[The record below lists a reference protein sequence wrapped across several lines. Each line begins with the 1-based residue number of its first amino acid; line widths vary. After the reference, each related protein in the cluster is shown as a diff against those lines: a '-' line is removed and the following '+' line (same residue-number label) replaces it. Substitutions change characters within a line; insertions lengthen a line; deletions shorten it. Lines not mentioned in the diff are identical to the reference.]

1 MSSLA
6 DLNLNRYLYKGDD
19 NVPPDS
25 SLMFGSNN
33 NTTNYGAN
41 GGDETIVP
49 PASSIA
55 PGTLIS
61 STVIQTSPS
70 DDRIELN
77 SSNGLPGDTL
87 YVYNDGVVV
96 LTIDKDGISSIAPA
110 NFDVVNI
117 TTANITT
124 ANITTENVT
133 TSNITTAN
141 VDTLNVAVEFNYNG
155 IAQPVMYTGFVN
167 GVTGAISNGPVGWT
181 GAKSFSPGGYTIT
194 HNLGLAAP
202 YFRVFVTSNTTV
214 GEAIV
219 YQVNG
224 NAIEIEWYDTAG
236 ATDDTDFTFLALQY
250 LP

>member
-1 MSSLA
+1 MASLA
-6 DLNLNRYLYKGDD
+6 ELNLNRYLYKGDD

-25 SLMFGSNN
+25 SLMFSSNI
-33 NTTNYGAN
+33 NTTNLGAN
-41 GGDETIVP
+41 GGDESIIP
-49 PASSIA
+49 PASAIA
-55 PGTLIS
+55 PGTVIS
-61 STVIQTSPS
+61 SAVIQTSPS

-77 SSNGLPGDTL
+77 SSNGLPNDTL
-87 YVYNDGVVV
+87 YAYRDGQVI
-96 LTIDKDGISSIAPA
+96 LTINRDGISTIIPA
-110 NFDVVNI
+110 NFVDINV

-124 ANITTENVT
+124 ANI
-133 TSNITTAN
+133 ITAN
-141 VDTLNVAVEFNYNG
+141 VDTLNVAVAFNYNG
-155 IAQPVMYTGFVN
+155 IAQPVMYTGFVD
-167 GVTGAISNGPVGWT
+167 GVTGAISNGPVGWV
-181 GAKSFSPGGYTIT
+181 GSKSFSPGGYTIT

-236 ATDDTDFTFLALQY
+236 ATDDTSFTFLALQY